1 MEEKPMFLNKYIRM
15 TLVTALIGTMFALT
29 ACGGSSSSSSSP
41 APGGSTASSAPTGN
55 KVVHI
60 GLKADPP
67 NLDPFG
73 STALVDRMVQNSI
86 FDKLFDLDKDGKII
100 PMLAESYE
108 ADKDGKIYT
117 IKLKKDIKFQ
127 DGTDFN
133 ADAVKFN
140 LDRYK
145 GEQSK
150 RKNELKFADKL
161 TVVDPNTIKIEL
173 TQPFSPFISVLTDRA
188 GMMVSPEAVK
198 KYGDDFLNHPVGTGP
213 FVFVDHV
220 KGDHVTLKRNDNY
233 WNGKPKLDGVEFKV
247 FTNGPA
253 AIQNLKSGQLD
264 MLDDLTV
271 ATKLIPSIKDDAN
284 LTVISNTGMGYQ
296 GIHLN
301 VTKEPFT
308 NKYLRQAIN
317 QAIDRDAVVKV
328 LLDGFGSPANSPFFP
343 GNLAYG
349 DSDKYE
355 KPDAAKI
362 KDLLAKG
369 GKSDG
374 FSFKFQIGT
383 SPSQEQ
389 FGAIVQSMLKP
400 YNINVELEKIEFGQL
415 LENGDKGNFQA
426 LQIGWS
432 GRPDPDQSFY
442 DFVVTKGSQN
452 LSHSSKPELDKLAT
466 DGRQELD
473 GTKRK
478 AIYDKAMDIL
488 HDESNYVYLYHINN
502 VFGLSNKISGF
513 NYVPD
518 GVIRTAT
525 LDKK

>member
-1 MEEKPMFLNKYIRM
+1 MFTLRDIRLLLA
-15 TLVTALIGTMFALT
+15 TSLVGTMFTLT
-29 ACGGSSSSSSSP
+29 ACGDSSTNTMSSASP
-41 APGGSTASSAPTGN
+41 TLSTTTASNSAPSGN
-55 KVVHI
+55 KILKI

-67 NLDPFG
+67 NLDPYG
-73 STALVDRMVQNSI
+73 SSALVDRMVQNSI

-108 ADKDGKIYT
+108 VDSAGKNYT
-117 IKLKKDIKFQ
+117 IKLKSGVKFQ

-133 ADAVKFN
+133 AEVVKFN
-140 LDRYK
+140 FERNKEDK
-145 GEQSK
+145 SK
-150 RKNELKFADKL
+150 RKNELKFVDKI
-161 TVVDPNTIKIEL
+161 TVVDPATVKIEL
-173 TQPFSPFISVLTDRA
+173 SQPFSPFISVLTDRA

-213 FVFVDHV
+213 FIFVEHV
-220 KGDHVTLKRNDNY
+220 NGDHVTLKRNDNY

-264 MLDDLTV
+264 LLDDLTV
-271 ATKLIPSIKDDAN
+271 ATKLIPSIKEDAN
-284 LTVISNTGMGYQ
+284 LTVISNPGMGYQ

-301 VTKEPFT
+301 TTKEPFT
-308 NKYLRQAIN
+308 NKYLRAAVDR
-317 QAIDRDAVVKV
+317 AIDRDTVIKV
-328 LLDGFGSPANSPFFP
+328 LMDGYASPANSPFAP

-349 DSDKYE
+349 DSDKVE
-355 KPDAAKI
+355 KPVPATI

-369 GKSDG
+369 GKPDG

-389 FGAIVQSMLKP
+389 FGAVVQNMLKP
-400 YNINVELEKIEFGQL
+400 YNITVELEKIEFGQL

-442 DFVVTKGSQN
+442 DFVVTKGPQN
-452 LSHSSKPELDKLAT
+452 YSHSSIPEIDKLAT
-466 DGRQELD
+466 EGRQELD
-473 GTKRK
+473 DAKRK
-478 AIYDKAMDIL
+478 AIYDKAMTIL
-488 HDESNYVYLYHINN
+488 HDEANYVYLYHINN
-502 VFGLSNKISGF
+502 VFGLSKKISGF

-518 GVIRTAT
+518 GVFRTAT
-525 LDKK
+525 IDKK